1 MFAGAPDVAPVPGP
15 DRLLELASPAAAASA
30 IVFPDDPAV
39 RWRLRDDVVDSHVP
53 AFLYHRL
60 EREIDVLWSDDA
72 VALLAAAC
80 AQLPTPRRRLS
91 EREIVGAVA
100 AIADAAAS
108 IAKATGNP
116 ALPELLASL
125 DNAAGAPSQGPL
137 TDWRATRGGPP
148 SATPSRQPAQPSRPF
163 DRPAPCAVRRPPGR
177 VERIGPLDRFHAAD
191 GRPAALF
198 GDPDLYETQVAI
210 GQFEWQVR
218 DLVAPLWDAGTLR
231 RFASAILPA
240 GSPRASGLARLAQT
254 KVGQLA
260 ELQALAASARAR
272 LTRAVRP
279 QDGHPPAADTS
290 ARQLLHA
297 ATAPPTVTPPRVT
310 VAAA

>member
-80 AQLPTPRRRLS
+80 ARLS
-91 EREIVGAVA
+91 ARRHRLSGRTLASSVA

-116 ALPELLASL
+116 ALSELLASL

-137 TDWRATRGGPP
+137 TDWRATRGGLP
-148 SATPSRQPAQPSRPF
+148 SATPSRPF
-163 DRPAPCAVRRPPGR
+163 DRPATPAVRMPSER

-210 GQFEWQVR
+210 GQFEDQVH
-218 DLVAPLWDAGTLR
+218 DLAAPLWDEGTAR
-231 RFASAILPA
+231 RHLATFAPKDDARGPGLS
-240 GSPRASGLARLAQT
+240 RLARAA
-254 KVGQLA
+254 VRSLA
-260 ELQALAASARAR
+260 ELQNRAASARRR
-272 LTRAVRP
+272 LSRAVRP

-297 ATAPPTVTPPRVT
+297 SAAPPTVTPPRVT